1 MGDYG
6 LKIVLAGGGTG
17 GHVIPAIAI
26 ADEAVDRGNE
36 VSFVGT
42 SDRIEADLVPGAGYR
57 IDFVAVKPLAGG
69 GVGRKIKGLAYAPIS
84 VISSMKVLK
93 RLSPNVVIGVGG
105 YVAGPVVLGAKLM
118 GIPTALLEQNA
129 TVGLSNKIL
138 ARLVKRAFVSYE
150 GAMQEFPAKRVE
162 LTGNPVKRSILE
174 AAGKPRVQGQ
184 GKVRVLVMGGS
195 QGALAIDRMIPQAM
209 SIAQLG
215 GEVQV
220 LHQCSKG
227 RADQVESEY
236 ERAGVTAEV
245 VDFIDDTAS
254 AFLKTDLVVARA
266 GATTV
271 SELTVM
277 GLPAVFL
284 PYPYHADLQQEK
296 NAAPMGDAGA
306 AVIFK
311 EKETTSQELA
321 DAIARFVRDAD
332 YRERA
337 ARASRELGRPDAA
350 KRVVDGLLKIARRD
364 A

>member
-1 MGDYG
+1 MNDHG
-6 LKIVLAGGGTG
+6 LKIILAGGGTG

-26 ADEAVDRGNE
+26 ADEAANRGNE
-36 VSFVGT
+36 VGFVGT
-42 SDRIEADLVPGAGYR
+42 SDRIEARLVPGAGYR
-57 IDFVAVKPLAGG
+57 IDFIKVKPLAGG
-69 GVGRKIKGLAYAPIS
+69 GVGRKVKGLAHAPVS
-84 VISSMKVLK
+84 VISSMKLLK
-93 RLSPNVVIGVGG
+93 SLCPNVVIGVGG
-105 YVAGPVVLGAKLM
+105 FVAGPVVLGAKLM

-138 ARLVKRAFVSYE
+138 ARMVRRAFVSYE
-150 GAMQEFPAKRVE
+150 STMRAFPAKRVE

-174 AAGKPRVQGQ
+174 AARKPRVRGQ

-195 QGALAIDRMIPQAM
+195 QGARAIDQMIPEAM

-227 RADQVESEY
+227 RADQVKNEY
-236 ERAGVTAEV
+236 ERAEVSVEV

-254 AFLKTDLVVARA
+254 AFLDTDLVVARA

-284 PYPYHADLQQEK
+284 PYPHHADLQQEK
-296 NAAPMGDAGA
+296 NAAPMSAAGA

-311 EKETTSQELA
+311 EKETTPQELA
-321 DAIARFVRDAD
+321 DAISRFVRDND
-332 YRERA
+332 YRQRA
-337 ARASRELGRPDAA
+337 AKASLGLGRPDAA
-350 KRVVDGLLKIARRD
+350 RRVVDGLMKIAKRD

>member
-1 MGDYG
+1 MSDHS
-6 LKIVLAGGGTG
+6 LKIILAGGGTG

-26 ADEAVDRGNE
+26 ADEAANRGNK

-42 SDRIEADLVPGAGYR
+42 SDKIEARLVPDAGYE
-57 IDFVAVKPLAGG
+57 IDFIAVKPLAGG
-69 GVGRKIKGLAYAPIS
+69 GVGRKIKGLAHAPLS
-84 VISSMKVLK
+84 VISSMKLLK
-93 RLSPNVVIGVGG
+93 RTAPNVVIGVGG
-105 YVAGPVVLGAKLM
+105 YVAGPVVLGARLM

-138 ARLVKRAFVSYE
+138 ARMVRRAFVSYE
-150 GAMQEFPAKRVE
+150 STMRAFPAKRVE

-174 AAGKPRVQGQ
+174 AAGKPRAPGR

-195 QGALAIDRMIPQAM
+195 QGALAIDSMIPQAI
-209 SIAQLG
+209 SSAQLG

-227 RADQVESEY
+227 RADKVRNEY
-236 ERAGVTAEV
+236 VQAGVTVEV

-254 AFLKTDLVVARA
+254 AFLNTDLVVARA

-284 PYPYHADLQQEK
+284 PYPHHADLQQEK
-296 NAAPMGDAGA
+296 NAAPMSAAGA
-306 AVIFK
+306 AVIFR
-311 EKETTSQELA
+311 EKETAPQELA
-321 DAIARFVRDAD
+321 DAIARFVRDLD
-332 YRERA
+332 YRQRA
-337 ARASRELGRPDAA
+337 AKASLALGRPDAA
-350 KRVVDGLLKIARRD
+350 TRVVDGLMRIARRD